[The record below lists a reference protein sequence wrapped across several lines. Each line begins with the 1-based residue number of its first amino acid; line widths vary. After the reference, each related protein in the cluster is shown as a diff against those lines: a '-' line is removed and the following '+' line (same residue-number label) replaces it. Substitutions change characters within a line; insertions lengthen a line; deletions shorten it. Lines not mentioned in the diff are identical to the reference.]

1 MLLPSPPGLSK
12 SGWPAWGLPSA
23 AWLAGARFP
32 NFPYL
37 KHRGDHGPGLGEGAR
52 LPPLPGL
59 SGARVSTRGALED
72 KPSWPRC
79 ALARRNE
86 RLPTSLGHLSLELG
100 GGGGLACQPPARAR
114 LGEAPRPARP
124 ARPVG
129 KGGLESL
136 GLQAAPGSLASTHSA
151 RTACPSAEGPSPSF
165 SGPGRGRAGRCRPS
179 GPQTDRHRDAGRRAR
194 ETGRRAR
201 AGGGAAPPGPGERPP
216 ARRPAGRAPAY

>member
-79 ALARRNE
+79 ALARKNE

-100 GGGGLACQPPARAR
+100 VGGLGLPAAR
-114 LGEAPRPARP
+114 PRAPRRSPEARQ
-124 ARPVG
+124 ARQARQARGEGRPVKPG
-129 KGGLESL
+129 PAGDPGEPGFDSLSPHRLSL
-136 GLQAAPGSLASTHSA
+136 GGRPFTFLLGVGAGPRRALQA
-151 RTACPSAEGPSPSF
+151 
-165 SGPGRGRAGRCRPS
+165 
-179 GPQTDRHRDAGRRAR
+179 
-194 ETGRRAR
+194 
-201 AGGGAAPPGPGERPP
+201 
-216 ARRPAGRAPAY
+216 